1 MNEQAPNR
9 GTGYSK
15 AKKVAHDGGA
25 RARRKLADRK
35 ETLPEILYFL
45 AEDEAATVRRATAG
59 NPSTPAQADLMLARD
74 SDDGVRSDLAG
85 KIAILAPGLG
95 KKAVGRLEKITCE
108 TIGVLARDELPR
120 IRTIMADALA
130 EVTGAPP
137 PEILAAIH
145 KLAADDVIAVAG
157 PVLERSA
164 LLSDADILEIIANG
178 PPAGALSAIARR
190 KRAGE
195 SLTEQIAEKGDVD
208 AVAALLANKSAQI
221 REETLDRLVERAPP
235 IEAWHEPLVQ
245 RPKLSSRSALGI
257 AGFVAH
263 SLLEVLRRRKDLDPE
278 TAGAV
283 AEKVAKRLK
292 SEAGDKG
299 KGKDK
304 PKESPADR
312 VRRLHKE
319 GKLTVTMVTAAVD
332 GGKRD
337 FAIAGLAALAGLGT
351 SAARDLLA
359 SRSAKAA
366 TALAWKAGLNMRQ
379 AIQVQLRLAGVSPQ
393 ATLYAKNG
401 TDFPLSESDMEWQ
414 LDLFAGSGGKPG

>member
-1 MNEQAPNR
+1 MNEQVRKR
-9 GTGYSK
+9 GAGYCK
-15 AKKVAHDGGA
+15 AKKVAREGKA
-25 RARRKLADRK
+25 RARRKLAGRK
-35 ETLPEILYFL
+35 DALPEILYFL
-45 AEDEAATVRRATAG
+45 AEDENSTVRRATAA
-59 NPSTPAQADLMLARD
+59 NPATPAQADLLLARD
-74 SDDGVRSDLAG
+74 SEVGVRSDLAG
-85 KIAILAPGLG
+85 KIATLVPGLG
-95 KKAVGRLEKITCE
+95 EQAVGRLEKITTE

-120 IRTIMADALA
+120 VRTIMAEALA
-130 EVTGAPP
+130 EVTGTPP
-137 PEILAAIH
+137 PEIMKAIH

-164 LLSDADILEIIANG
+164 LLTDADILEIIANG

-190 KRAGE
+190 DRAGE
-195 SLTEQIAEKGDVD
+195 SLTDHIAEKGDVD

-235 IEAWHEPLVQ
+235 NESWHEPLVR

-292 SEAGDKG
+292 SEAGEKSKG
-299 KGKDK
+299 KQE
-304 PKESPADR
+304 ESAGDR
-312 VRRLHKE
+312 VQRLHKE
-319 GKLTVTMVTAAVD
+319 GKLTVEMITAAVD
-332 GGKRD
+332 SGKRD
-337 FAIAGLAALAGLGT
+337 FAIAGLAALAELRT
-351 SAARDLLA
+351 QAVRDLMSA
-359 SRSAKAA
+359 HSAKAA

-393 ATLYAKNG
+393 GTLYAKNG
-401 TDFPLSESDMEWQ
+401 TDFPLSKTDMEWQ
-414 LDLFAGSGGKPG
+414 LELFSGTGGKSA